1 MSVARFRIEG
11 RLEMASR
18 PTAGTV
24 IIDRTAS
31 LFSVRPLRR
40 RRLYT
45 LRLED
50 VASMVVRSII
60 ASEVREKKAARRARR
75 RG

>member
-1 MSVARFRIEG
+1 VSVARFRIEG